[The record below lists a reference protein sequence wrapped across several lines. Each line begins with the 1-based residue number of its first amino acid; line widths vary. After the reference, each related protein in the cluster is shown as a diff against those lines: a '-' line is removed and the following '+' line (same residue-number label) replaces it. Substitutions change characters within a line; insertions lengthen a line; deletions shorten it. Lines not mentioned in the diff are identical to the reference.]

1 MDRRKTIVIA
11 AGSLGVTALLVGLV
25 FSLGGWAYQHR
36 RSTLHDGRLRRLVA
50 EHPSEDRVSRGIL
63 AEPGNG
69 PIATPA
75 SEAELRQLAAGH
87 VQEALLDQAHER
99 LLGRQLQQARQ
110 QPRADEAREAREQ
123 HAHDFPSRVMIR
135 QTSRMLVAR

>member
-1 MDRRKTIVIA
+1 MRGLREECKHVAGALDVDPRSQLARDREVVDSGEVIRGGELPPEA
-11 AGSLGVTALLVGLV
+11 HRVISGEHEAGLRDVA
-25 FSLGGWAYQHR
+25 HR
-36 RSTLHDGRLRRLVA
+36 RR
-50 EHPSEDRVSRGIL
+50 EPSPGGGQARFDRV
-63 AEPGNG
+63 
-69 PIATPA
+69 
-75 SEAELRQLAAGH
+75 QLAAGH
-87 VQEALLDQAHER
+87 VQEALLDEAHER